1 LNYEEKALMSGVGVF
16 ALGVGAALTARAI
29 APTLGRWARPVVRGA
44 VKQGI
49 ILSQGTQVRAA
60 GLREDLEDLVAEAR
74 EEVRQRGQNDPAGP
88 SRTDS
93 RTGGAQAA

>member
-1 LNYEEKALMSGVGVF
+1 MSGVGVF
-16 ALGVGAALTARAI
+16 ALGVGAALAARAV
-29 APTLGRWARPVVRGA
+29 APVLGRWARPMVRGA

-74 EEVRQRGQNDPAGP
+74 DEMRRQGTNGPAASP
-88 SRTDS
+88 RPDS